1 MLRLVASVLRPLLI
15 IGTPEILFYVTML
28 ASLLF
33 YGGHRHAFLF
43 DNPYCSGIHPQS
55 HNDQPWSP
63 SLPPRLLLQLSDVHI
78 SDPHID
84 AGRSKLHVRIFERRI
99 LNPWGQLAHAVV
111 VTGDLVNAIERNDR
125 PLGMRSEQLES
136 EWAYLADFAQ
146 RVDRVVPWYATHGNH
161 DTFGGAPWQYPHLH
175 PYLSRLT
182 DPHNRSSLTVNRV
195 LAHTVADSSLTV
207 LAIDLT
213 QTNPIHRPYNFF
225 GDASTISSSSF
236 ASALENSS
244 SSTAAAL
251 AFAHYPSSVLLDGT
265 TIHVSASNDNRNN
278 NKNNKSNLSKPKVAA
293 FLSGHLHSL
302 YGVAPMGLSAVSSVS
317 GALELQTLDLVS
329 SGAFRVLAFDHSDT
343 LVATTTLSVNATGNP
358 LDDLVFLNP
367 PVAGLC
373 PAGAGS
379 VALESK
385 YIRILSPFVDLVAS
399 QARAS
404 IDSLDHGPVVS
415 LNQECAEA
423 LSQLSSWSEDFL
435 KRASSTCAH
444 LYGFEWDAQ
453 SFKSGTHDLTL
464 TMPSSSSSEQQQE
477 EHSKTHT
484 FSLDGS
490 VPAGMKA
497 FFSRLMS
504 AMLSLSQF
512 DQISYILCYV
522 AIFISCSCC
531 IYCRFTLRK
540 HRFPSLVIFS
550 YAIAVLLGL
559 PILIA
564 PKLTTHPEHEPFG
577 FLSLYSLSLPGEPEA
592 FPAAIDAPFI
602 TARRVLWSSLV
613 QASFIPVV
621 AHAEWITRGCHPALL
636 RYTMLYPTY
645 FALRRSYSW
654 SMEIAGA
661 HGYSAALLSPACA
674 PLFILIVWSSLSA
687 ILTSPFF
694 IARGVATVDTHNE
707 EDKKDK

>member
-1 MLRLVASVLRPLLI
+1 MLRLIASVLRPLLI
-15 IGTPEILFYVTML
+15 IGTPEILFYFSLL

-33 YGGHRHAFLF
+33 YGGHHHAFLF

-55 HNDQPWSP
+55 QDDQPWSS
-63 SLPPRLLLQLSDVHI
+63 SLPPRLLVQLSDIHI

-84 AGRSKLHVRIFERRI
+84 AGRSKRHVGIFERRI
-99 LNPWGQLAHAVV
+99 LNPWGQLAHAVF

-125 PLGMRSEQLES
+125 PLGTRSEQLES
-136 EWAYLADFAQ
+136 EWAYLADFTQ
-146 RVDRVVPWYATHGNH
+146 RVDRIVPWYATHGNH
-161 DTFGGAPWQYPHLH
+161 DTFGGAPWHYPHLH
-175 PYLSRLT
+175 PYLSHLT
-182 DPHNRSSLTVNRV
+182 DPHNRSLSTANRV
-195 LAHTVADSSLTV
+195 LAHTVADSSLTL

-225 GDASTISSSSF
+225 GDASAISSTSF
-236 ASALENSS
+236 TSALENSS
-244 SSTAAAL
+244 STAAL

-265 TIHVSASNDNRNN
+265 TIHSSASDGNRNKN
-278 NKNNKSNLSKPKVAA
+278 NKNNMSKPKVAA

-302 YGVAPMGLSAVSSVS
+302 YGFAPMGLSAVSSVS

-343 LVATTTLSVNATGNP
+343 LVTTTTLSVNATGNP

-367 PVAGLC
+367 PIAGLC

-385 YIRILSPFVDLVAS
+385 YIRILSPFSNLVAS

-404 IDSLDHGPVVS
+404 IDGLDHGPVVS
-415 LNQECAEA
+415 LNQECTEA
-423 LSQLSSWSEDFL
+423 LSHLSSASEDFL

-444 LYGFEWDAQ
+444 LYGFEWDPQ

-464 TMPSSSSSEQQQE
+464 TMPSFSSSSKQQQE

-490 VPAGMKA
+490 APAGMKA

-504 AMLSLSQF
+504 VILSLSQF
-512 DQISYILCYV
+512 DQISYILCYAAV
-522 AIFISCSCC
+522 FISCSCC

-550 YAIAVLLGL
+550 YSVAVLLGL

-577 FLSLYSLSLPGEPEA
+577 FLSLYSLSLPGEPKA
-592 FPAAIDAPFI
+592 FPAAVDAPFI

-636 RYTMLYPTY
+636 RYTVLYPAY

-661 HGYSAALLSPACA
+661 HGYYAALLSPACA

-687 ILTSPFF
+687 ILKVRLFTG
-694 IARGVATVDTHNE
+694 RVATADARNE